1 MKRKRKPTEPVFKE
15 YNQDQMWLLP
25 PSLDELIPAN
35 HLVRTV
41 NAAIDGM
48 DIQPLL
54 KSYKGGGTSSYHPR
68 MLLKVLIY
76 AYTQKIYTSR
86 KIAKALREDI
96 TFMWLAGNN
105 KPDFRTINRF
115 RAVILKEGIAAIF
128 TGVLELL
135 LEKGLIRFENYFL
148 DGTKIEADANKYSY
162 VWNKTVQRNKV
173 KVCEQV

>member
-1 MKRKRKPTEPVFKE
+1 
-15 YNQDQMWLLP
+15 MWLLP
-25 PSLDELIPAN
+25 SSLDELIPTN

-41 NAAIDGM
+41 NAAIEGM

-68 MLLKVLIY
+68 MLLKVLLY

-96 TFMWLAGNN
+96 TVMWLAGNN

-115 RAVILKEGIAAIF
+115 RAVIL
-128 TGVLELL
+128 
-135 LEKGLIRFENYFL
+135 
-148 DGTKIEADANKYSY
+148 
-162 VWNKTVQRNKV
+162 
-173 KVCEQV
+173 